1 MNLKLEE
8 IINLYYELNGIT
20 QTSEEET
27 KVLTQGI
34 MKQKMSLKLK
44 VYLQRLNAVL
54 LEDLKLYEEARKEL
68 FQKYGNEENGSITIT
83 QENLVHF
90 NVEHSQ
96 LMSAEK
102 VIDVNSLWGDN
113 FTLDNLED
121 VETEEFY
128 PLLFKL
134 IDKSK

>member
-68 FQKYGNEENGSITIT
+68 FQKYGNEENGGITIT

-90 NVEHSQ
+90 NAEHSQ

>member
-1 MNLKLEE
+1 ME
-8 IINLYYELNGIT
+8 
-20 QTSEEET
+20 
-27 KVLTQGI
+27 
-34 MKQKMSLKLK
+34 MK
-44 VYLQRLNAVL
+44 
-54 LEDLKLYEEARKEL
+54 
-68 FQKYGNEENGSITIT
+68 ENGSITIT

>member
-68 FQKYGNEENGSITIT
+68 FQKYGNERE
-83 QENLVHF
+83 
-90 NVEHSQ
+90 
-96 LMSAEK
+96 
-102 VIDVNSLWGDN
+102 W
-113 FTLDNLED
+113 
-121 VETEEFY
+121 
-128 PLLFKL
+128 
-134 IDKSK
+134 

>member
-1 MNLKLEE
+1 MKLKLEE

-34 MKQKMSLKLK
+34 LKQKMSLKLK

-68 FQKYGNEENGSITIT
+68 FQKYGNEENGAITIT

-102 VIDVNSLWGDN
+102 IIDVNSLWGDN

>member
-68 FQKYGNEENGSITIT
+68 FQKYGNEENGGITIT

>member
-34 MKQKMSLKLK
+34 LKQKMSLKLK

-102 VIDVNSLWGDN
+102 IIDVISLWGDN

>member
-34 MKQKMSLKLK
+34 LKQKMSLKLK

-102 VIDVNSLWGDN
+102 IIDVNSLWGDN